1 MKIIEQTI
9 LDRVGQNVEQQE
21 ELHFKIL
28 VKGRNQIT
36 PRNMPQSLDRSPQ
49 VAHDPLMTPEKS
61 ATSFVQPFPESK
73 LKVDADQNPEI
84 IRVEIMSDND
94 YFFQFIY
101 E

>member
-36 PRNMPQSLDRSPQ
+36 PRNMPQSYDPNESP
-49 VAHDPLMTPEKS
+49 
-61 ATSFVQPFPESK
+61 
-73 LKVDADQNPEI
+73 
-84 IRVEIMSDND
+84 
-94 YFFQFIY
+94 
-101 E
+101 